1 MTPKILISQPRPQ
14 TEKSPYFELEKK
26 YGVEMVF
33 RPFIKVEPMEPKD
46 FRAQKVSIPGHTAI
60 VFTSRHG
67 IDHFFNLCKELR
79 VSIPDDMKYFCKSE
93 QVALYIQK
101 YVQYR
106 KRKVFFPLTG
116 RIDDLIPIMVKHK
129 TEKYFV
135 PQSSA
140 HTDDMKNKLDAA
152 GLTHN
157 EAVMYYTVSN
167 DFGPDEPFDYNI
179 VVFFSPEGVHSLKKN
194 FPDFEQGS
202 IAIACLGN
210 TTIAAAK
217 EAGLRVDMQI
227 TPELRSV
234 PALKIDF
241 PMRETFT
248 KAERI
253 CSKLLIDKLFTGGNA
268 SMAAFPL
275 RAVYMFIDAE
285 DEKLSLKSP
294 ISVLIS
300 VPKRKLHLAVDRNRL
315 KRQVREAYRRN
326 KQSLYALMEE
336 KKLHLAIAFI
346 CISDQPAE
354 TEQVTRAVKKVLRRI
369 EESVKKEEPVV
380 RSIKEPEIE
389 PSETLEE
396 DFSDGPCNPLLSED

>member
-1 MTPKILISQPRPQ
+1 
-14 TEKSPYFELEKK
+14 
-26 YGVEMVF
+26 
-33 RPFIKVEPMEPKD
+33 
-46 FRAQKVSIPGHTAI
+46 
-60 VFTSRHG
+60 
-67 IDHFFNLCKELR
+67 
-79 VSIPDDMKYFCKSE
+79 
-93 QVALYIQK
+93 
-101 YVQYR
+101 
-106 KRKVFFPLTG
+106 
-116 RIDDLIPIMVKHK
+116 
-129 TEKYFV
+129 
-135 PQSSA
+135 
-140 HTDDMKNKLDAA
+140 
-152 GLTHN
+152 
-157 EAVMYYTVSN
+157 
-167 DFGPDEPFDYNI
+167 
-179 VVFFSPEGVHSLKKN
+179 
-194 FPDFEQGS
+194 
-202 IAIACLGN
+202 
-210 TTIAAAK
+210 
-217 EAGLRVDMQI
+217 
-227 TPELRSV
+227 
-234 PALKIDF
+234 
-241 PMRETFT
+241 MRETFT

-294 ISVLIS
+294 ISVLSS

-389 PSETLEE
+389 SSETLEE
-396 DFSDGPCNPLLSED
+396 DFSDGPYNPLLSED

>member
-1 MTPKILISQPRPQ
+1 
-14 TEKSPYFELEKK
+14 
-26 YGVEMVF
+26 
-33 RPFIKVEPMEPKD
+33 
-46 FRAQKVSIPGHTAI
+46 
-60 VFTSRHG
+60 
-67 IDHFFNLCKELR
+67 
-79 VSIPDDMKYFCKSE
+79 
-93 QVALYIQK
+93 
-101 YVQYR
+101 
-106 KRKVFFPLTG
+106 
-116 RIDDLIPIMVKHK
+116 
-129 TEKYFV
+129 
-135 PQSSA
+135 
-140 HTDDMKNKLDAA
+140 
-152 GLTHN
+152 
-157 EAVMYYTVSN
+157 
-167 DFGPDEPFDYNI
+167 
-179 VVFFSPEGVHSLKKN
+179 
-194 FPDFEQGS
+194 
-202 IAIACLGN
+202 
-210 TTIAAAK
+210 
-217 EAGLRVDMQI
+217 
-227 TPELRSV
+227 
-234 PALKIDF
+234 
-241 PMRETFT
+241 MRETFT

-389 PSETLEE
+389 PSETLEG
-396 DFSDGPCNPLLSED
+396 DFSDGPYNPLLSED

>member
-1 MTPKILISQPRPQ
+1 
-14 TEKSPYFELEKK
+14 
-26 YGVEMVF
+26 
-33 RPFIKVEPMEPKD
+33 
-46 FRAQKVSIPGHTAI
+46 
-60 VFTSRHG
+60 
-67 IDHFFNLCKELR
+67 
-79 VSIPDDMKYFCKSE
+79 
-93 QVALYIQK
+93 
-101 YVQYR
+101 
-106 KRKVFFPLTG
+106 
-116 RIDDLIPIMVKHK
+116 
-129 TEKYFV
+129 
-135 PQSSA
+135 
-140 HTDDMKNKLDAA
+140 
-152 GLTHN
+152 
-157 EAVMYYTVSN
+157 
-167 DFGPDEPFDYNI
+167 
-179 VVFFSPEGVHSLKKN
+179 
-194 FPDFEQGS
+194 
-202 IAIACLGN
+202 
-210 TTIAAAK
+210 
-217 EAGLRVDMQI
+217 
-227 TPELRSV
+227 
-234 PALKIDF
+234 
-241 PMRETFT
+241 MRETFT

-354 TEQVTRAVKKVLRRI
+354 SEQVTRAVKKVLRRI

-389 PSETLEE
+389 PLETLEE
-396 DFSDGPCNPLLSED
+396 DFSDGPYNPLLSED

>member
-1 MTPKILISQPRPQ
+1 
-14 TEKSPYFELEKK
+14 
-26 YGVEMVF
+26 
-33 RPFIKVEPMEPKD
+33 
-46 FRAQKVSIPGHTAI
+46 
-60 VFTSRHG
+60 
-67 IDHFFNLCKELR
+67 
-79 VSIPDDMKYFCKSE
+79 
-93 QVALYIQK
+93 
-101 YVQYR
+101 
-106 KRKVFFPLTG
+106 
-116 RIDDLIPIMVKHK
+116 
-129 TEKYFV
+129 
-135 PQSSA
+135 
-140 HTDDMKNKLDAA
+140 
-152 GLTHN
+152 
-157 EAVMYYTVSN
+157 
-167 DFGPDEPFDYNI
+167 
-179 VVFFSPEGVHSLKKN
+179 
-194 FPDFEQGS
+194 
-202 IAIACLGN
+202 
-210 TTIAAAK
+210 
-217 EAGLRVDMQI
+217 
-227 TPELRSV
+227 
-234 PALKIDF
+234 
-241 PMRETFT
+241 MRETFT

-294 ISVLIS
+294 TSVLIS

-396 DFSDGPCNPLLSED
+396 DFSDGPYNPLLLED